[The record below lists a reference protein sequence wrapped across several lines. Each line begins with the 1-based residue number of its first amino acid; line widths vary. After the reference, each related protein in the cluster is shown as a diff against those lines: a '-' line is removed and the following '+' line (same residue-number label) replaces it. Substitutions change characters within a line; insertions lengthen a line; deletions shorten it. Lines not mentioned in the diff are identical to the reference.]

1 MILQLS
7 GAFKQQ
13 KTKQPEEDLCIHAS
27 MHPYIHA
34 SIHPSIH
41 SSIHAPINTR
51 INTLIHTYM
60 HTYIHT
66 SRHTCMLACIH
77 TCTKKNK
84 HTYIHTYIHT
94 CMHTCIHAYAYL
106 SCAPSTGKQVPVRVK
121 ATHEAGGDSVH
132 RSRVIDTGGS
142 RPDSDL
148 HLHQCMRHPI

>member
-27 MHPYIHA
+27 MHPCIHT
-34 SIHPSIH
+34 SMHPSIH
-41 SSIHAPINTR
+41 PFIHPCTHQYTHQYTHTHIHAYIHTY
-51 INTLIHTYM
+51 IQAYMHACMHTYM
-60 HTYIHT
+60 H
-66 SRHTCMLACIH
+66 
-77 TCTKKNK
+77 KNK